1 MKKLK
6 FLAMALAAVVL
17 PLGFASCG
25 GSEDDEEDLWK
36 GELEN
41 PKYESD
47 AVLFNVTDDDSDIAS
62 IELTASGDYIV
73 IPCEYDAPAPI
84 MPSMAPALRK
94 TAPKSIFRKST
105 TSRAGWE
112 YGVFGEYKKLKEGV
126 YELIGYGTLTIVN
139 DSRINLAL
147 DNGGDLNLDVT
158 KATEIQANALNNRL
172 CRTWQIT
179 GGQYKVYDLEGNL
192 IHTEKMTDREIKEE
206 CVEYVVMSKAN
217 TYITID
223 WDGEIDGYGV
233 WNWED
238 KDLQVFNYHYTDE
251 DFTGSVKVTFDGD
264 RCKFYERTYDY
275 WGVDEEEAIVEVIIS
290 CKAK

>member
-25 GSEDDEEDLWK
+25 GGEEDEDDLWK
-36 GELEN
+36 GKLEN

-47 AVLFNVTDDDSDIAS
+47 AALFNVTDDDSDIAS
-62 IELTASGDYIV
+62 IELTASGNYIV
-73 IPCEYDAPAPI
+73 MPNDYDMPAPSLAPAP
-84 MPSMAPALRK
+84 RK
-94 TAPKSIFRKST
+94 TTHKSIFRKSS

-147 DNGGDLNLDVT
+147 DNGSDLNLDVT

-223 WDGEIDGYGV
+223 WDGEIEGYGV

-264 RCKFYERTYDY
+264 RCKFYQRNYDY